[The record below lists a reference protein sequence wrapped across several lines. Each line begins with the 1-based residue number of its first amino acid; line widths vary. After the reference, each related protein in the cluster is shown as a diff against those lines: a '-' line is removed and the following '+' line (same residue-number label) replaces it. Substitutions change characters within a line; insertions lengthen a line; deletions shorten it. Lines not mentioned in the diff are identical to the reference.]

1 MITSQDS
8 LINEKE
14 VNSSQFF
21 SPSISCVYREIWK
34 KIYISLDSYIKSD
47 WDENPK
53 DVGLC
58 YGKSKQDSLIT
69 DYVT

>member
-1 MITSQDS
+1 MFI
-8 LINEKE
+8 EKFE
-14 VNSSQFF
+14 
-21 SPSISCVYREIWK
+21 K
-34 KIYISLDSYIKSD
+34 KICISLDSYIKAD